1 MREKIQEREIEAT
14 VRTFAWEWAQTKV
27 RRGSLEPSCTDPAA
41 FSKCTTNGDTNDTN
55 ASTNTNADTNTK
67 YVQIQMFRQ
76 KSELAL
82 LKGTDAA
89 FSKYTIT
96 QAPIIHHVMAMH
108 C

>member
-1 MREKIQEREIEAT
+1 MHGNGLRQKSDVAPSE
-14 VRTFAWEWAQTKV
+14 
-27 RRGSLEPSCTDPAA
+27 EPSCTDPAA

-89 FSKYTIT
+89 AFSKYTIT